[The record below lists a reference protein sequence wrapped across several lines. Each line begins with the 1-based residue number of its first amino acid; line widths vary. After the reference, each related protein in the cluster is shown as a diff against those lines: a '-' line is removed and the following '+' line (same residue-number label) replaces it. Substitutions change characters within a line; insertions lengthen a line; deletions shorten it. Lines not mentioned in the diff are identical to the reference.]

1 MKHKRD
7 FKALEQRRL
16 KAAKLL
22 EQGMAAAEVARRLGV
37 KRQSVFEW
45 QVLLQEKGLDGL
57 RRRPRG
63 RPRQLSDAQC
73 GELSAM
79 LVKGAIAQG
88 FPNEIWTL
96 ERVAALIKQRF
107 GIKYSTGHMWYL
119 LRRLGFSAQRPER
132 RALQRDEQAIERW
145 KRKRWPALKK
155 TPHAEDKP

>member
-16 KAAKLL
+16 KGAKLL
-22 EQGMAAAEVARRLGV
+22 KQGVAPAEVARQLGV

-45 QVLLQEKGLDGL
+45 QVVLKEQGLEGL

-63 RPRQLSDAQC
+63 RPRQLSDGQC
-73 GELSAM
+73 AELSAL
-79 LVKGAIAQG
+79 LVQGAIAQG
-88 FPNEIWTL
+88 FANELWTL
-96 ERVAALIKQRF
+96 ERVRRLVKERF
-107 GIKYSTGHMWYL
+107 GIEYSTGHMWYL

>member
-7 FKALEQRRL
+7 FKALEKRRL
-16 KAAKLL
+16 NGAKLL
-22 EQGMAAAEVARRLGV
+22 AQGVSQAEVARRLEV
-37 KRQSVFEW
+37 KRQSVSEWAGLLKAKGFE
-45 QVLLQEKGLDGL
+45 GLK
-57 RRRPRG
+57 RRQRG

-73 GELSAM
+73 AELSAM

-88 FPNEIWTL
+88 FPNELWTL
-96 ERVAALIKQRF
+96 QRVAKLIKERF
-107 GIKYSTGHMWYL
+107 GVEYSTGHMWYL

-155 TPHAEDKP
+155 TPHADDKP